1 MNGYFQL
8 DLRPDGSYLKIFVP
22 KDGGEAI
29 NTNEVAAYLQKK
41 GILFDLVELNKF
53 ITGATSD
60 CVYQLDEKKRY
71 PEREML
77 VAMISQDRM
86 EAQVRFYPPSTGG
99 SLLSRDDILSDL
111 NSAKI
116 VYGVDTAAIDEFIK
130 NRRYCEN
137 IHIAS
142 GQAVRHGTDA
152 SIEYFFNTDLRVR
165 PTLNEDGS
173 VDFFNLNT
181 VNHIH
186 EGDLLARLTKEDP
199 GAPGTDVCG
208 NFVKPRDVKKAML
221 KFGHNIRLSDDEC
234 EIYSEVDGHVVLTEG
249 KVFVSNVYEVQDVGN
264 STGDIEY
271 DGSVKVTGNVNS
283 NFTIRAKGDVEV
295 TGVVEG
301 ATIIADGNIIIAK
314 GINGMGKG
322 VLEAGGNVIVK
333 YIENAKVV
341 SGGYVESEAILHSE
355 VAAHTEVN
363 VVSKKGLLAGS
374 HVTAVSAINCRTLGS
389 QMGGDTVL
397 ELGVDPKIK
406 MRIQELRNRIDSAQ
420 KSLAQMQPVLAA
432 ATQKLQQGIK
442 MNPEQ
447 VKNISDMA
455 KACQQLKEQL
465 ESDYEEMDNYDDN
478 LDTEVRSQVTV
489 KDTVYA
495 GTKIV
500 ISDVSMT
507 VKDNYKFCKFVKSQ
521 GDVKMT
527 SM

>member
-8 DLRPDGSYLKIFVP
+8 DLRPEGSYLKIFVP
-22 KDGGEAI
+22 KDGGEMV

-53 ITGATSD
+53 IMSASAD
-60 CVYQLDEKKRY
+60 CIYKLDDKKRY

-77 VAMISQDRM
+77 VANVSADRM
-86 EAQVRFYPPSTGG
+86 EASVRFYPPSTGG

-111 NSAKI
+111 NSAKV
-116 VYGVDTAAIDEFIK
+116 VYGVDSDAIDNFIK
-130 NRRYCEN
+130 NRRYCED
-137 IHIAS
+137 IHIAT
-142 GQAVRHGTDA
+142 GQAVRHGSDA
-152 SIEYFFNTDLRVR
+152 SIEYFFNTDLKVR

-186 EGDLLARLTKEDP
+186 NGDLLARLTREDP
-199 GAPGTDVCG
+199 GTPGTDVCG
-208 NFVKPRDVKKAML
+208 NYVKPRDVKKAML
-221 KFGHNIRLSDDEC
+221 KYGHNIRLSEDEC

-283 NFTIRAKGDVEV
+283 NFTIKAKGDVEV

-333 YIENAKVV
+333 YIENAKVTA
-341 SGGYVESEAILHSE
+341 GGYVESEAILHSD
-355 VAAHTEVN
+355 VAARTEVN

-389 QMGGDTVL
+389 QMGGDTIL

-406 MRIQELRNRIDSAQ
+406 ARIQELKGRIESAQ
-420 KSLAQMQPVLAA
+420 KNIAQMQPVLTA
-432 ATQKLQQGIK
+432 ATQKLQQGVK

-447 VKNISDMA
+447 VKYISDMA
-455 KACQQLKEQL
+455 KACQALKEQL
-465 ESDYEEMDNYDDN
+465 ETDYEEMDNYDDVF
-478 LDTEVRSQVTV
+478 DGDVHSQVTV

-507 VKDNYKFCKFVKSQ
+507 VKDNYKFCRFVKSQ